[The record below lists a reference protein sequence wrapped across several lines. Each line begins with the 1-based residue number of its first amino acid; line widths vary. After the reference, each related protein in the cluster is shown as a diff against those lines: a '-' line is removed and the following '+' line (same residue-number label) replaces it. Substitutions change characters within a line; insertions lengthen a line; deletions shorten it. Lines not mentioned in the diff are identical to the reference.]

1 MKRQLREQVN
11 FYSLNNIK
19 LLADLE
25 SHELSFIMAWLRE
38 RRLVGLPTST
48 ATGTFVTDQSDVGKA
63 GPRAESAAEGVVWGW
78 V

>member
-1 MKRQLREQVN
+1 M
-11 FYSLNNIK
+11 I
-19 LLADLE
+19 
-25 SHELSFIMAWLRE
+25 IMAWLRE

-48 ATGTFVTDQSDVGKA
+48 AAGTFVTDQSVVGKA